1 MCLPL
6 YHMGMLLE
14 YYGEVHQGN
23 LEILSNM
30 STRDMGGG
38 NGTSGGGKISMN
50 AAFRLLITHSNNHHG
65 QIDYL
70 RGLL

>member
-30 STRDMGGG
+30 STRDMGGVMELQEA
-38 NGTSGGGKISMN
+38 GKS
-50 AAFRLLITHSNNHHG
+50 A
-65 QIDYL
+65 
-70 RGLL
+70 